1 MTREEIL
8 AGLKI
13 LEPWFH
19 RIDLGNGLFTKTQT
33 VMGEPVDHPRET
45 WEVVRQCLPADLTGK
60 SVLDVGCNGGFYCIE
75 AKRRGANRVLGVDG
89 QRQHVRQ
96 ALFVRKVLRLDLEFR
111 RFSVYD
117 LNPETV
123 GRFDI
128 TLALGLVYHLKH
140 LVFALERLYAVT
152 NDLLIVES
160 AIIPPEATPD
170 SFDQPLGS
178 LIQKLHPIFYAE
190 NPADAKEQVF
200 NWFLPG
206 PAALKAL
213 LENVGF
219 DDVNVFSVVR
229 DRAVLVCRKSSAAP
243 RRSAADYVASL
254 AFEDPAPP
262 NLCKPGAPITFHVR
276 ATNTGRTRWPALGK
290 PETKGIVRLG
300 AHLLRADEEEVEWDA
315 GRAALPH
322 DVAPGH
328 SAQIDFVM
336 NAPAQPGSYIIEF
349 DMVAEHLTWFEDFGA
364 GVLRHHFVVGSRSTS
379 SP

>member
-19 RIDLGNGLFTKTQT
+19 RIDLGSGLFTKTET

-45 WEVVRQCLPADLTGK
+45 WEIVRQCLPADLSGK
-60 SVLDVGCNGGFYCIE
+60 SVLDVGCNGGFYCVE
-75 AKRRGANRVLGVDG
+75 AKRRAARRVLGVDG

-96 ALFVRKVLRLDLEFR
+96 ALFVRKVLGLDLEFR

-152 NDLLIVES
+152 NELLVVES
-160 AIIPPEATPD
+160 AIIPPESTPK
-170 SFDQPLGS
+170 SFEQPLGN
-178 LIQKLHPIFYAE
+178 LTQKLHPIFYAE
-190 NPADAKEQVF
+190 NSPEAKEQVF
-200 NWFLPG
+200 NWFLPS

-213 LENVGF
+213 LENAGF
-219 DDVNVFSVVR
+219 DEVNVFSVVR
-229 DRAVLVCRKSSAAP
+229 DRAVLVCRKSSVAP
-243 RRSAADYVASL
+243 RKSVADYVALL
-254 AFEDPAPP
+254 AFNDPAPP
-262 NLCKPGAPITFHVR
+262 NVCRPGEPITFHLR
-276 ATNTGRTRWPALGK
+276 ATNAGRAPWPAMGR

-300 AHLLRADEEEVEWDA
+300 AHLLAADEEEVEWDA
-315 GRAALPH
+315 GRGALRH
-322 DVAPGH
+322 DVAPGET
-328 SAQIDFVM
+328 AQIEFTTV
-336 NAPAQPGSYIIEF
+336 APSEPGSYIIEF

-364 GVLRHHFVVGSRSTS
+364 GVLRHSFVVRPGSTS